1 MQPACS
7 SRSKRCNSRSDTCP
21 APTHAHSPWQKNP
34 GGAGGGPPTHG
45 AAPVVHVGD
54 LVDRGPKSA
63 GVVDF
68 LRTGIARGADWV
80 VLKGN
85 HDRMFTI
92 FMADPRA
99 QDPGLRAD
107 LSWRPPRLGGA
118 ATLHSYGVRSPADR
132 PVTAVHTDA
141 KASVP
146 QDHIAFL
153 TTLPTL
159 FQRGEAVFVHAG
171 IRPFLPL
178 DQQTETDLVW
188 IREPFLSEPASH
200 GPLIVH
206 GHTALPAARHHG
218 NRLNIDSSAA
228 YGGPLSAV
236 VIEGRAAWLLTED
249 GRVPLVP
256 AA

>member
-1 MQPACS
+1 MHTYAIGDIHGHLDLLH
-7 SRSKRCNSRSDTCP
+7 R
-21 APTHAHSPWQKNP
+21 AHDLIAADSARR
-34 GGAGGGPPTHG
+34 GT
-45 AAPVVHVGD
+45 APVVHVGD
-54 LVDRGPKSA
+54 LVDRGPNSA
-63 GVVDF
+63 GVIDH
-68 LRTGIARGADWV
+68 LLAGIDRGENWI

-92 FMADPRA
+92 FMSDPHA

-107 LSWRPPRLGGA
+107 LGWLHPRIGGS
-118 ATLHSYGVRSPADR
+118 ATLHSYGVRSPGDR
-132 PVTAVHTDA
+132 PLAAVHADA
-141 KASVP
+141 VAAVP
-146 QDHIAFL
+146 AAHIAFL
-153 TTLPTL
+153 NARPVM

-171 IRPFLPL
+171 IRPFIPL

-206 GHTALPAARHHG
+206 GHTAIPEAKHYG

-236 VIEGRAAWLLTED
+236 VIEGQKAWLLTD
-249 GRVPLVP
+249 QGRVPLSP
-256 AA
+256 AG

>member
-1 MQPACS
+1 MHTYAIGDIHGHLDLLH
-7 SRSKRCNSRSDTCP
+7 R
-21 APTHAHSPWQKNP
+21 AHDLI
-34 GGAGGGPPTHG
+34 AADAARHG

-54 LVDRGPKSA
+54 LVDRGPNSA
-63 GVVDF
+63 GVIAY
-68 LRTGIARGADWV
+68 LRSGIAEGANWI

-92 FMADPRA
+92 FLDDPTA

-107 LSWRPPRLGGA
+107 LGWLHPRLGGA

-132 PVTAVHTDA
+132 PLGPVHADAVA
-141 KASVP
+141 AVP
-146 QDHIAFL
+146 ADHIAFL
-153 TTLPTL
+153 TTRPTL

-171 IRPFLPL
+171 IRPFIPL

-206 GHTALPAARHHG
+206 GHTALPAATHYG

-236 VIEGRAAWLLTED
+236 VIEGRAAWLLTEN
-249 GRVPLVP
+249 GRVPVP
-256 AA
+256 TDDPAG